1 MSIAI
6 VALILLVPI
15 FIIGIVFLAVI
26 TRSATNRNPN
36 GEEEETSGEEPSRHS
51 GPGRE

>member
-15 FIIGIVFLAVI
+15 VIIGIVLLAVI
-26 TRSATNRNPN
+26 TRSATSRGQND
-36 GEEEETSGEEPSRHS
+36 GEDETTDQDPSQH
-51 GPGRE
+51 